1 MNSTTMEA
9 KALAAFAKQAPKG
22 ERKIID
28 QDQHIDYAMQIHTE
42 TGSQINIA
50 VIIVKQQG
58 LTLANLATL
67 QAYKSRNYNY
77 SYILAYNET
86 DIYYCEISQVAG
98 HVDQGTFKLNKDC
111 MKKAAI

>member
-1 MNSTTMEA
+1 MNEALEA
-9 KALAAFAKQAPKG
+9 KALRTFAKQAPKG
-22 ERKIID
+22 QRNIED
-28 QDQHIDYAMQIHTE
+28 QDQHIDYSLKIATE
-42 TGSQINIA
+42 TGNQINIA
-50 VIIVKQQG
+50 VIIVSKQG

-86 DIYYCEISQVAG
+86 DIYYCEISEVAG
-98 HVDQGTFKLNKDC
+98 HVDHGTFKLNKDC

>member
-1 MNSTTMEA
+1 MNTTALEA
-9 KALAAFAKQAPKG
+9 KALAAFAKAAPKG
-22 ERKIID
+22 RRTIVD
-28 QDQHIDYAMQIHTE
+28 HDQHIDYSMQIQTE
-42 TGSQINIA
+42 TGTQINIA

-111 MKKAAI
+111 MKKNAI

>member
-1 MNSTTMEA
+1 MNDTLNQA

-22 ERKIID
+22 ERTIED
-28 QDQHIDYAMQIHTE
+28 QDQHIDYSLQILTE
-42 TGSQINIA
+42 TGSKINIA
-50 VIIVKQQG
+50 VIVVKQQG

-86 DIYYCEISQVAG
+86 DIYYCEISEVAG
-98 HVDQGTFKLNKDC
+98 HVNQGTFKLNKEC
-111 MKKAAI
+111 MKTAAI